1 MMSDG
6 ISAGALQP
14 DADELLFDD
23 WLGAGLDKAI
33 AAVWTAFRFQASAAV
48 EVLVL
53 WGASAALRRYYP
65 TGAFRRLVP
74 PASSARRS
82 RKLRSTRLSPTNDK
96 SLRSAMHMLDIR
108 QLYPDS
114 ARIRRPPLPN
124 GAIRILPN
132 G

>member
-33 AAVWTAFRFQASAAV
+33 AAVWTAFRFRQARRWKYSSS
-48 EVLVL
+48 
-53 WGASAALRRYYP
+53 GAQVPPFDVIYYP

-74 PASSARRS
+74 PASRARRS
-82 RKLRSTRLSPTNDK
+82 RKLRSTRLRTRCETIESE
-96 SLRSAMHMLDIR
+96 
-108 QLYPDS
+108 
-114 ARIRRPPLPN
+114 
-124 GAIRILPN
+124 
-132 G
+132 